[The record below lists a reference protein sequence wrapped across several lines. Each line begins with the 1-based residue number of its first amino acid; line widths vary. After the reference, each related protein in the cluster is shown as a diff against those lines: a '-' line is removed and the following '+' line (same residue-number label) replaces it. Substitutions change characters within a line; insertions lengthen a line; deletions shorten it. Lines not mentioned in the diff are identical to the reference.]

1 MSGRPRV
8 LVADDHRAML
18 DSLVRLLSGEFEVV
32 AAVSDG
38 LSAVTTAAQLEPD
51 LLVLDIAMPGLNGIA
66 AAARVKES
74 GSTAKVV
81 FVTNLHDREFVQE
94 SLALG
99 EVGFVVKDRLVADL
113 LPAIR
118 TVLAGRSSSRRR
130 SRSKRPSCPFPGR
143 TAVISSSR
151 PHRIGAPYDARS
163 QARYRRARRSGA
175 GRSPRARRRSRR
187 TPRSRAEA
195 SDVDASG

>member
-1 MSGRPRV
+1 MANRLRI

-32 AAVSDG
+32 ATASDG
-38 LSAVTTAAQLEPD
+38 LTAVTTARQLEPD

-66 AAARVKES
+66 AATRLKES

-81 FVTNLHDREFVQE
+81 FVTNLHDREFVQG

-118 TVLAGRSSSRRR
+118 TVLAGHSFVS
-130 SRSKRPSCPFPGR
+130 PS
-143 TAVISSSR
+143 I
-151 PHRIGAPYDARS
+151 AR
-163 QARYRRARRSGA
+163 
-175 GRSPRARRRSRR
+175 
-187 TPRSRAEA
+187 
-195 SDVDASG
+195 

>member
-1 MSGRPRV
+1 V

-18 DSLVRLLSGEFEVV
+18 DSLVGLLSGEFDVV
-32 AAVSDG
+32 ATVSDG
-38 LSAVTTAAQLEPD
+38 LSAVAKAALLEPD

-66 AAARVKES
+66 AAARLKES

-99 EVGFVVKDRLVADL
+99 EIGFVVKDRLVADL

-118 TVLAGRSSSRRR
+118 KVLAGESFVS
-130 SRSKRPSCPFPGR
+130 PS
-143 TAVISSSR
+143 V
-151 PHRIGAPYDARS
+151 AR
-163 QARYRRARRSGA
+163 
-175 GRSPRARRRSRR
+175 
-187 TPRSRAEA
+187 
-195 SDVDASG
+195 

>member
-1 MSGRPRV
+1 MTSRPRV

-18 DSLVRLLSGEFEVV
+18 DSLVRLLSGEFDVV
-32 AAVSDG
+32 ATVSDG
-38 LSAVTTAAQLEPD
+38 LAAVATAARLTPD

-66 AAARVKES
+66 AAVRLKQS

-118 TVLAGRSSSRRR
+118 TVLAGHSFVS
-130 SRSKRPSCPFPGR
+130 PS
-143 TAVISSSR
+143 V
-151 PHRIGAPYDARS
+151 AR
-163 QARYRRARRSGA
+163 
-175 GRSPRARRRSRR
+175 
-187 TPRSRAEA
+187 
-195 SDVDASG
+195 